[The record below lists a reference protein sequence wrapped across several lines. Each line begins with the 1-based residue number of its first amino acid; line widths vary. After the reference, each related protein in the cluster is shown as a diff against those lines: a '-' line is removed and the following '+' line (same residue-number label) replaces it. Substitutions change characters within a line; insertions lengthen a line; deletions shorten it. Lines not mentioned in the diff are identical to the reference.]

1 MKYLVYYQFI
11 YTPLKYCYFD
21 NISYTNIYIY
31 ISKLIKCSLD
41 LFGLYDLRQKRLT
54 RELGITTES
63 DSRNQHRLSSV
74 QSTKQ
79 HLVLCFLF
87 LLTW

>member
-31 ISKLIKCSLD
+31 IKINQM
-41 LFGLYDLRQKRLT
+41 LFGS
-54 RELGITTES
+54 IWP
-63 DSRNQHRLSSV
+63 V
-74 QSTKQ
+74 
-79 HLVLCFLF
+79 
-87 LLTW
+87 